1 MRLQAT
7 HPAIH
12 PPSIHPATYLLRAKR
27 PTPKTGET
35 TRGETTGIPKKSVN
49 RNAVQR
55 GTNKQTNTP
64 HCLPLI
70 QNTNKVVFGNKNLR
84 FNVKMSLF
92 VA

>member
-27 PTPKTGET
+27 PTPKTRGKRPGEK
-35 TRGETTGIPKKSVN
+35 RLGFQKKSVN
-49 RNAVQR
+49 RNAVRR

-70 QNTNKVVFGNKNLR
+70 QNTNEVVFGNN
-84 FNVKMSLF
+84 
-92 VA
+92 